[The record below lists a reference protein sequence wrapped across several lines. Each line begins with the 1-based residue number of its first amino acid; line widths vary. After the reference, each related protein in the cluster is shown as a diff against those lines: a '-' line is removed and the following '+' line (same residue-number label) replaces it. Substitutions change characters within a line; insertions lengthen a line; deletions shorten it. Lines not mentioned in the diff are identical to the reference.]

1 MYIIIG
7 FLLLV
12 RNLVKYEYNVILLF
26 EYLLE
31 MFIVFGIFGGL
42 LYVFF
47 ENEMFWYIFLLVF
60 FEKNFCYEYIFFKIW
75 LWKKFCMKLLII
87 VIIILSVFF
96 FRYLWCFIWILNVWC
111 VLNCFII
118 MNGIIFC
125 CFCVFRKIL
134 VSSCVVVYYV
144 ICV

>member
-7 FLLLV
+7 LLLLV

-96 FRYLWCFIWILNVWC
+96 ILDIYD
-111 VLNCFII
+111 VLFEYW
-118 MNGIIFC
+118 MFG
-125 CFCVFRKIL
+125 VF
-134 VSSCVVVYYV
+134 
-144 ICV
+144 